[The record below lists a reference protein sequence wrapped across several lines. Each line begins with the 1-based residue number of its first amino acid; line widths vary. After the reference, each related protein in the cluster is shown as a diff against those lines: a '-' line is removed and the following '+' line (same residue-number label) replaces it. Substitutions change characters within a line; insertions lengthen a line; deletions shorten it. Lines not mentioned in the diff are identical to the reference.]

1 MACNCNE
8 DRLILNVK
16 QGEDKSFSIA
26 IKDKQSN
33 PVDLTGYTVEVNIK
47 KYPLFKVDSLITKV
61 FGVTPV
67 DGSYIADA
75 EDGEIILKILAE
87 ETIKLNP
94 DFYYLIIT
102 LINGNGNRTII
113 SGEGDKS
120 GVLKI
125 CNQ

>member
-8 DRLILNVK
+8 DRLVLSVK
-16 QGEDKSFSIA
+16 QGEDKSFA
-26 IKDKQSN
+26 IDVKDRQLN
-33 PVDLTGYTVEVNIK
+33 PVDLTGYTVEVNVK
-47 KYPLFKVDSLITKV
+47 KYPLYKVDSLITKV
-61 FGVTPV
+61 FDTTPV

-75 EDGEIILKILAE
+75 EDGEIVLKILAS

-102 LINGNGNRTII
+102 LVNGNGNRTII